1 MYKGPEREID
11 AIFTGPSSA
20 VCGVSLDIND
30 KKEYLITGTV
40 SEPVKPYMLNYVL
53 IISVAL
59 GLHYSSHVTLC
70 R

>member
-40 SEPVKPYMLNYVL
+40 AELDKPYIINLLYPCSTGISLL
-53 IISVAL
+53 IS
-59 GLHYSSHVTLC
+59 
-70 R
+70 